1 MFDFLHA
8 AAPLSYFLRFWL
20 QNIFV
25 VILVTTV
32 LKVMLLLISILV
44 RLTVF
49 SSLKKINFIFDCV
62 SLGFSLLVNLY
73 SVLK

>member
-1 MFDFLHA
+1 MIEVILFDFLHA

-32 LKVMLLLISILV
+32 LGVIQLLISILV
-44 RLTVF
+44 RLTVL
-49 SSLKKINFIFDCV
+49 SN
-62 SLGFSLLVNLY
+62 
-73 SVLK
+73 

>member
-1 MFDFLHA
+1 MIEVILFDFLHA

-49 SSLKKINFIFDCV
+49 SSLK
-62 SLGFSLLVNLY
+62 
-73 SVLK
+73 